1 MKAAIVILI
10 VICLGLIGILL
21 YRHTTAVKEK
31 VKDESRVLYFS
42 NKLDETKTKLDD
54 EQQLGVLLESNRTA
68 LSQEAMVLSNNLNKL
83 SGDLAKTRQE
93 ARAAAEAAAAQL
105 AEEKAKIAKLESERD
120 DLTKKMVALNTSI
133 SGLEQQ
139 IASTEAK
146 LSTAEGDK
154 EFLFK
159 ELKQLQAA
167 KADLERQFNDLAAL
181 RQQVSKLREE
191 ISIAR
196 RLDWIRQGIL
206 GPPTQKGAEK
216 LLTAVP
222 PPAPLVKTN
231 YGLNVELRQEG
242 GAIILPVPVTPV
254 PVPVPAPPK

>member
-1 MKAAIVILI
+1 M
-10 VICLGLIGILL
+10 LL

-31 VKDESRVLYFS
+31 AQDEGRVLYFS
-42 NKLDETKTKLDD
+42 NKLDETKSKLD
-54 EQQLGVLLESNRTA
+54 EQQQFGLFLESNVTA
-68 LSQEAMVLSNNLNKL
+68 RSQEALAFSNNLNKL

-93 ARAAAEAAAAQL
+93 AKAAAEAAAAQL

-120 DLTKKMVALNTSI
+120 DLTKKMVNLNTSI

-139 IASTEAK
+139 IAATESK
-146 LSTAEGDK
+146 LATAEGDK

-159 ELKQLQAA
+159 ELKQLQAQ
-167 KADLERQFNDLAAL
+167 KADLERQFNDLALL

-206 GPPTQKGAEK
+206 GVTPQKGAER
-216 LLTAVP
+216 LVALT
-222 PPAPLVKTN
+222 PPALPKTN

-242 GAIILPVPVTPV
+242 GAVILPAPVLPA
-254 PVPVPAPPK
+254 PLPAPAPPK

>member
-1 MKAAIVILI
+1 GV
-10 VICLGLIGILL
+10 LL
-21 YRHTTAVKEK
+21 YRHSTAIKEK
-31 VKDESRVLYFS
+31 ARDEGRVIYFS
-42 NKLDETKTKLDD
+42 NQLERVKTTLDEQ
-54 EQQLGVLLESNRTA
+54 EQINVTQSSNVTA
-68 LSQEAMVLSNNLNKL
+68 RSQEALAFSNNVNKL

-93 ARAAAEAAAAQL
+93 AKAAAEAAAAQL

-120 DLTKKMVALNTSI
+120 DLTRKMVALNTSI

-139 IASTEAK
+139 IAATEAK

-167 KADLERQFNDLAAL
+167 KADLERQFNDLALL

-196 RLDWIRQGIL
+196 RLEWIRQGIL
-206 GPPTQKGAEK
+206 GVTPQKGAEK
-216 LLTAVP
+216 LVALT
-222 PPAPLVKTN
+222 PPAPPKTN

-242 GAIILPVPVTPV
+242 GAVILPVPVIPSPV
-254 PVPVPAPPK
+254 PVPVPTPPK